1 MESKKLLYQIRLG
14 IDEVTSKNIRKKIKV
29 EDYETI
35 LSILAKYSATLVCQY
50 DAFNNFIKECELAK
64 DVNNPLYKWTR
75 DTVNNQ
81 TKKKKYL
88 RSFTIYVENNQ
99 LYEKKI
105 ADDIERELI
114 KLNSKNI
121 NSINKYNS
129 DPKKNPQPPKKYF

>member
-29 EDYETI
+29 EDYEPI